1 MAITAEMVR
10 LLREK
15 TSAGMMDC
23 KKALAE
29 TDGDFDKAVTLL
41 RERGVAVAAKRESR
55 SASEG
60 VIAIYISDDS
70 QTGVI
75 TELNCETTFV
85 AKTDEFKALASNI
98 ASHVAH
104 CAVDAVDCCNPDS
117 VITQK
122 FYADESYTLQDMLNT
137 TVVKL
142 GEKTALNRLLRMDV
156 GGPEHEYNGT
166 IGSYVHMGDRI
177 GVLVELKCESDS
189 LTENEAFQQLGK
201 DLAMHISWSNP
212 EYLSR
217 DCVSADAT
225 EKEREVHKQW
235 AIKEGKPEKI
245 IEKIVDGRMKEY
257 YSKTCLLEQPFIKE
271 PDNTIQDLLNLFQ
284 KDAGEQVWVV
294 RYVRFAVGE
303 TSVDA

>member
-15 TSAGMMDC
+15 TSAPMMDC
-23 KKALAE
+23 KKALSE
-29 TDGDFDKAVTLL
+29 TEGDFDKAVTLL

-70 QTGVI
+70 QTGVMA
-75 TELNCETTFV
+75 ELNCETTFV
-85 AKTDEFKALASNI
+85 AKTDEFKALANNI
-98 ASHVAH
+98 ASHVGH
-104 CAVDAVDCCNPDS
+104 CAADAEDNCIPE
-117 VITQK
+117 VIMNQK
-122 FYADESYTLQDMLNT
+122 FFADETTTLMDMLNLQ
-137 TVVKL
+137 VAKL
-142 GEKTALNRLLRMDV
+142 GEKTALNRVLRIDV
-156 GGPEHEYNGT
+156 GGPAHEYNG
-166 IGSYVHMGDRI
+166 IVGSYLHMGDRI

-189 LTENEAFQQLGK
+189 LANNEAFQQLGK
-201 DLAMHISWSNP
+201 DLAMHVSWSNP

-217 DCVSADAT
+217 ECITPEAI

-245 IEKIVDGRMKEY
+245 IDKIIDGRMKEF
-257 YSKTCLLEQPFIKE
+257 YSRACLLEQPFIK
-271 PDNTIQDLLNLFQ
+271 DQDTTIQGLLDVFQ

-294 RYVRFAVGE
+294 KYVRFGVGE

>member
-15 TSAGMMDC
+15 TSAPMMDC
-23 KKALAE
+23 KKALSE

-70 QTGVI
+70 QTGVMV
-75 TELNCETTFV
+75 ELNCETTFV
-85 AKTDEFKALASNI
+85 AKTDEFKALAGNI
-98 ASHVAH
+98 AAHVAH
-104 CAVDAVDCCNPDS
+104 CAADAADS
-117 VITQK
+117 CIPEVVMNQK
-122 FYADESYTLQDMLNT
+122 FYADESTTLMDMLNLQ
-137 TVVKL
+137 VAKL
-142 GEKTALNRLLRMDV
+142 GEKTALNRVLRIDV
-156 GGPEHEYNGT
+156 GGATHEYNG
-166 IGSYVHMGDRI
+166 IVGSYLHMGDRI

-189 LTENEAFQQLGK
+189 LANNEAFQQLGK
-201 DLAMHISWSNP
+201 DLAMHVSWSNP

-217 DCVSADAT
+217 ECITPEAI

-245 IEKIVDGRMKEY
+245 IDKIIDGRMKEF
-257 YSKTCLLEQPFIKE
+257 YSRACLLEQPFIK
-271 PDNTIQDLLNLFQ
+271 DQDTTIQGLLDLFQ

-294 RYVRFAVGE
+294 KYVRFGVGE
-303 TSVDA
+303 TVDA

>member
-23 KKALAE
+23 KKALSE

-75 TELNCETTFV
+75 VELNCETTFV
-85 AKTDEFKALASNI
+85 AKTDEFKALAANI
-98 ASHVAH
+98 AAHVAH
-104 CAVDAVDCCNPDS
+104 SASDAVDCNCSDS
-117 VITQK
+117 VMTQK
-122 FYADESYTLQDMLNT
+122 YYADESVTLQDMVNT
-137 TVVKL
+137 NVAKL
-142 GEKTALNRLLRMDV
+142 GEKTALNRLVRFDV
-156 GGPEHEYNGT
+156 GGPEHSNNGA
-166 IGSYVHMGDRI
+166 IGSYLHMGDRI

-189 LTENEAFQQLGK
+189 ISENEVFQQLGK

-217 DCVSADAT
+217 DCIPAEAI
-225 EKEREVHKQW
+225 EKEREIHKQW

-245 IEKIVDGRMKEY
+245 IDKIIDGRMKEFY
-257 YSKTCLLEQPFIKE
+257 ARTCLLEQPFIKDQ
-271 PDNTIQDLLNLFQ
+271 DNTIQDLLNLFKQ
-284 KDAGEQVWVV
+284 DAGEEVQVVK
-294 RYVRFAVGE
+294 YVRFGVGE